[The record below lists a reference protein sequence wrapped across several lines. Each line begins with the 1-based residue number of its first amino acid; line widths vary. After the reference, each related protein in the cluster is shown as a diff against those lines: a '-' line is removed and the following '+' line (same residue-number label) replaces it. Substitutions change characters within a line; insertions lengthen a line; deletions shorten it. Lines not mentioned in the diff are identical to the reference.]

1 MKLLTI
7 GLAAALAASNA
18 QAAESYCIYPT
29 ILGMLSVTN
38 TDGVMINEDS
48 GVVMYRVEKLSSDLY
63 LLKDGE
69 DETAFR
75 SKPTDFGYFLHLVSA
90 EDIAIACF
98 DDAADRDELLT
109 LLEEAG

>member
-7 GLAAALAASNA
+7 GLVAALAASNV

-29 ILGMLSVTN
+29 NLGMLSVTH

-69 DETAFR
+69 VETAFR
-75 SKPTDFGYFLHLVSA
+75 SNPTDVGYELKQVGSEFMIICL
-90 EDIAIACF
+90 
-98 DDAADRDELLT
+98 DDADLRTELLT